1 MRKKNKADKVDKV
14 DKADKTLQGAKDAVP
29 TEQAPISKDDIE
41 AKFRTIKTDVD
52 QVTTDKKNQI
62 IPAVGLGAILIMLI
76 AYLLGT
82 RTGKKKSAVVQI
94 RRI

>member
-1 MRKKNKADKVDKV
+1 MIGKKKDAKVDSPKKADKALEGV
-14 DKADKTLQGAKDAVP
+14 AS
-29 TEQAPISKDDIE
+29 TEQAPISKEDIE

-52 QVTTDKKNQI
+52 QVATDKKNQI
-62 IPAVGLGAILIMLI
+62 IPAVGLLAILIMLI
-76 AYLLGT
+76 AYLLGQ

>member
-1 MRKKNKADKVDKV
+1 MSKKDDVNPADSLV
-14 DKADKTLQGAKDAVP
+14 GS

-41 AKFRTIKTDVD
+41 AKFRTIKDDVD
-52 QVTTDKKNQI
+52 QVKTEKKNQI
-62 IPAVGLGAILIMLI
+62 IPAVSLAAILIMLI
-76 AYLLGT
+76 AYLLGQ

>member
-1 MRKKNKADKVDKV
+1 MSKK
-14 DKADKTLQGAKDAVP
+14 DKAKAELADAVP
-29 TEQAPISKDDIE
+29 TEQAPISKEDLE
-41 AKFRTIKTDVD
+41 AKFRQIKTDVD

-62 IPAVGLGAILIMLI
+62 IPAVGLVAILIMLI
-76 AYLLGT
+76 AYLLGQ